1 MKRMMVFV
9 SLMLALMLPFSALA
23 EEPLEMPDPLEGLM
37 FTATVEPARETAL
50 KAPVSGEL
58 KPFTL
63 RAGDLVAADEALF
76 AIEPGYVY
84 AEADGV
90 VAAVYVDGGDAASGA
105 MNRYGAVMYIDYT
118 DRYYFSGDT
127 YNSRTSIEN
136 RDLHVGAPVYFRS
149 TNKQHTAD
157 GVITQV
163 SGRQFTAQVIGGNLD
178 FTERLEVFRES
189 DYNDASRLSEGRLSA
204 SAPYA
209 VTASGTVLTVAVK
222 PGDSVKAGDVL
233 FTYVPDV
240 LAPASVDGEKT
251 VLACAADASV
261 VLSVSAQQGASVQ
274 KGQPLATL
282 CAIGDYQLVINAEE
296 CDVGRFAVGATLRVT
311 FEELELEPLTATVTG
326 VGALGSGGEVSTYPV
341 YLSFDAPEGVLL
353 GMHATVEG
361 I

>member
-1 MKRMMVFV
+1 MKRMMVLV
-9 SLMLALMLPFSALA
+9 SLMLALMLPFASLA
-23 EEPLEMPDPLEGLM
+23 EEAAQPDPLQGLM
-37 FTATVEPARETAL
+37 FTATVEPASETAL
-50 KAPVSGEL
+50 KAPASGEL
-58 KPFTL
+58 EPFTL
-63 RAGDLVAADEALF
+63 RPGDVVTAGETLF
-76 AIEPGYVY
+76 AVKPGVVY

-90 VAAVYVDGGDAASGA
+90 VAAVYVEEGDTASGA

-163 SGRQFTAQVIGGNLD
+163 NGRQFTAQVIGGNLD

-204 SAPYA
+204 SAPYG

-222 PGDSVKAGDVL
+222 PGDAVKAGDAL
-233 FTYVPDV
+233 LTYVPDV
-240 LAPASVDGEKT
+240 LAPQQAEGGKA
-251 VLACAADASV
+251 VLAMAQDASV
-261 VLSVSAQQGASVQ
+261 VLSVAAQQGGSVQ

-282 CAIGDYQLVINAEE
+282 CALGDYQLVINAEE

-311 FEELELEPLTATVTG
+311 FEELDLEPLTATVTG

-341 YLSFDAPEGVLL
+341 YLSFEAPEGVLL